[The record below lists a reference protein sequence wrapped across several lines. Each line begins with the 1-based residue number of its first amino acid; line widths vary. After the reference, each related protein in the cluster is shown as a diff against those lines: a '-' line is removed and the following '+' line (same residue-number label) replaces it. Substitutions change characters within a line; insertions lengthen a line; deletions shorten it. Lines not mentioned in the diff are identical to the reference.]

1 MELKEAILQTLAE
14 IDASQTQTN
23 LPNQINSPQ
32 QETKQEREALL
43 DILPTEENLHKNSL
57 DSQNPYERKIEKLDL
72 KNTEE
77 LKQILIKQYKE
88 EERFLNAM
96 QERILV
102 LFEGLQ
108 SPNNRNIED
117 KVDMIL
123 NFLEFTLAIIDEK
136 KNKKRKKIF
145 HLILIYYIVL

>member
-1 MELKEAILQTLAE
+1 MVVATMELKEAILQTLAE
-14 IDASQTQTN
+14 IDTNPEIVESQSVFSTFNDT
-23 LPNQINSPQ
+23 LKP
-32 QETKQEREALL
+32 ERDALL
-43 DILPTEENLHKNSL
+43 DILPTENLSSKNT
-57 DSQNPYERKIEKLDL
+57 QNTQSSYARKIEKLDF

-77 LKQILIKQYKE
+77 LKALLSKYYLE
-88 EERFLNAM
+88 EERFLNAL

-108 SPNNRNIED
+108 SPNNRDIET

-136 KNKKRKKIF
+136 KSQK
-145 HLILIYYIVL
+145 

>member
-108 SPNNRNIED
+108 SPNSRNIED

-136 KNKKRKKIF
+136 KNQK
-145 HLILIYYIVL
+145 

>member
-14 IDASQTQTN
+14 IDTNPEIVESQSVFSTFNDT
-23 LPNQINSPQ
+23 LKP
-32 QETKQEREALL
+32 ERDALL
-43 DILPTEENLHKNSL
+43 DILPTENLSSKNT
-57 DSQNPYERKIEKLDL
+57 QNTQSSYARKIEKLDF

-77 LKQILIKQYKE
+77 LKALLSKYYLE
-88 EERFLNAM
+88 EERFLNAL

-108 SPNNRNIED
+108 SPNNRNIET

-136 KNKKRKKIF
+136 KSQK
-145 HLILIYYIVL
+145 

>member
-43 DILPTEENLHKNSL
+43 DILPTEENLHKNPL

-136 KNKKRKKIF
+136 KNQK
-145 HLILIYYIVL
+145 

>member
-23 LPNQINSPQ
+23 LPNQINPPQ

-136 KNKKRKKIF
+136 KNQK
-145 HLILIYYIVL
+145 

>member
-1 MELKEAILQTLAE
+1 MVVATMELKEAILQTLAE
-14 IDASQTQTN
+14 IDTNPEIVESQSVFDTFNDT
-23 LPNQINSPQ
+23 LKP
-32 QETKQEREALL
+32 ERDALL
-43 DILPTEENLHKNSL
+43 DILPTENLSSKNT
-57 DSQNPYERKIEKLDL
+57 QNTQSSYARKIEKLDF

-77 LKQILIKQYKE
+77 LKALLSKYYLE
-88 EERFLNAM
+88 EERFLNAL

-108 SPNNRNIED
+108 SPNNRDIET

-136 KNKKRKKIF
+136 KSQK
-145 HLILIYYIVL
+145 

>member
-14 IDASQTQTN
+14 IDTNPEIAESQNVFEAQDT
-23 LPNQINSPQ
+23 PKP
-32 QETKQEREALL
+32 ERDALL
-43 DILPTEENLHKNSL
+43 DVLPMENLG
-57 DSQNPYERKIEKLDL
+57 SQNMQNAQSPYARKIEKLDF

-77 LKQILIKQYKE
+77 LKALLSKYYLE
-88 EERFLNAM
+88 EERFLNAL

-108 SPNNRNIED
+108 SQTKRNIET

-123 NFLEFTLAIIDEK
+123 NFLEYTLAIIDEK
-136 KNKKRKKIF
+136 KNQK
-145 HLILIYYIVL
+145 

>member
-14 IDASQTQTN
+14 IDTSDSNQPDTKSALESQK
-23 LPNQINSPQ
+23 P
-32 QETKQEREALL
+32 ERDALL
-43 DILPTEENLHKNSL
+43 DILPSDNPHRENTETT
-57 DSQNPYERKIEKLDL
+57 QNPYERKIEKLDF
-72 KNTEE
+72 KNAEE
-77 LKQILIKQYKE
+77 LKMLLTKAYLE
-88 EERFLNAM
+88 EEKFLNAL

-108 SPNNRNIED
+108 SPNNRNIET

-136 KNKKRKKIF
+136 KNQK
-145 HLILIYYIVL
+145 

>member
-1 MELKEAILQTLAE
+1 MVIASNRLKEAILHTLAD
-14 IDASQTQTN
+14 IYASQTLTN
-23 LPNQINSPQ
+23 LPNPINSPQ

-117 KVDMIL
+117 KIDMIL
-123 NFLEFTLAIIDEK
+123 NFLDFTLAIIDEK
-136 KNKKRKKIF
+136 QNQK
-145 HLILIYYIVL
+145 